1 MRSVASARALRGSD
15 GGDASVAAAVAR
27 GRTQHRDVRPGRPR
41 QPGHRGPIVRRIHR
55 RVGRRTLH
63 RFFPVGHRRVVR
75 RCAVRSRYPDAMR
88 EQVRTSVDHP
98 GRAAAGSVG
107 PTGRGA
113 ASRRA
118 AAGSVGPTGTWADG
132 PGAAAAR
139 DGPPGRP
146 SPVAP
151 VALWLPGLR
160 EKPARWRPGLR
171 EKPARWRPGLR
182 EKPARWRPGLR
193 EKPPPRPGG
202 RLPAPGRAEPRAEPP
217 VAALRGSL
225 PEPPPIA
232 VPVRV
237 WVGARERRRGPPAC
251 GCC

>member
-27 GRTQHRDVRPGRPR
+27 GRTQHRDVRPGRPH

-132 PGAAAAR
+132 PGAAAVR
-139 DGPPGRP
+139 GGPPGRP

-151 VALWLPGLR
+151 VALRPPGLR
-160 EKPARWRPGLR
+160 EKPALRPPGLR
-171 EKPARWRPGLR
+171 EKPALRP
-182 EKPARWRPGLR
+182 P
-193 EKPPPRPGG
+193 G

-217 VAALRGSL
+217 PVAALRRPLPEPPPVAALRGPL
-225 PEPPPIA
+225 PEPPPVA